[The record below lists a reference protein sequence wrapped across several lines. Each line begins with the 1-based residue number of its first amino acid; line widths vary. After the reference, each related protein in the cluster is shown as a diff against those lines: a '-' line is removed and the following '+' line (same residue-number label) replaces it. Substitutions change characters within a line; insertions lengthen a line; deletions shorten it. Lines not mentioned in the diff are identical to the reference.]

1 MKDAANAQE
10 VSKLKAV
17 LEALSRQVVISEV
30 GKEQRVRYEGGSGLT
45 QVRDAD
51 DSSPPFLVNSR
62 SLVGCTWTEVGAP
75 HPICILSVRYKATS
89 FLLTCAYYDEDPRL
103 QRWRQGVPRS

>member
-51 DSSPPFLVNSR
+51 DSSP
-62 SLVGCTWTEVGAP
+62 
-75 HPICILSVRYKATS
+75 
-89 FLLTCAYYDEDPRL
+89 
-103 QRWRQGVPRS
+103 